1 MKDYTIR
8 FIYDRINETGC
19 RKKVK
24 GKKYKD
30 TGLIQIEVRKDNTD
44 KRAWISTGVR
54 VTPEQYTMSDGV
66 IKIRNHDN
74 AKSLSGKLRDR
85 LREVDAFV
93 SSEKCR
99 DISDAKNWNKADFS
113 SFSVVDFIQ
122 EELKRRNPSYSVVE
136 YNNSF
141 IKRLKEYG
149 KIKTFSDLTYEN
161 IVGLDTH
168 LRKTIESEP
177 TLYKRHSLFKGYI
190 QEAINRGLYDGMNPY
205 SLFKNKKGKS
215 KDPIFLSEEEII
227 MLENY
232 KPNYGY
238 LERTKDLYLFQ
249 CYTGLAYSD
258 LMKFNKDS
266 VSELDGEKIIR
277 SNRVKTE
284 ENYIVWLSPKAIEL
298 AEKYEY
304 KFPRITNQKYNE
316 YLKEVAAEAEIH
328 KPLTSHSARHTFA
341 TYLLNKDIPIESVSS
356 ALGHSNIKQTQH
368 YAKLLG
374 KKVISDMKS
383 KLGGKELPSD

>member
-8 FIYDRINETGC
+8 FIYDRINETGY

-284 ENYIVWLSPKAIEL
+284 ENYIVWLSPKALEL
-298 AEKYEY
+298 AEKYNY
-304 KFPRITNQKYNE
+304 DFPKITNQKYNE
-316 YLKEVAAEAEIH
+316 YLKEIAAEAEIH